1 MDSNP
6 SVEELTDYTWVESAV
21 EMISHILNGYLT
33 AAFVITGVVLNL
45 FSIFI
50 FLRCERTGT
59 PAIQYYL
66 VTLTMWQT
74 ALLCNAFLLY
84 SLPNLL
90 YGKLISTGSYVHIYP
105 YVYTFANTTHT
116 GSVWIVL
123 TLTIDRYLA
132 LCQPLKHR
140 AIGKRSRVK
149 RLMLVVS
156 LLACLFSLPRF
167 FEVHA
172 VEMCQ
177 VVKAPNVTTTMAPT
191 TATIT
196 ADLNATRDDTQYICY
211 PAIDRTALFDDR
223 LYWSVYHIVLAMMFV
238 TLCPC
243 LLLCAL
249 TARISIELRNAVAQ
263 RRQLCPP
270 NLDIDRRCKA
280 KATVYS
286 RKEHK
291 ANIMLVLVIAKFL
304 ISDILPTVADLLEH
318 IVGKEEF
325 MSSSMASLFVD
336 ISNFLLVLNC
346 SSNFWVFIIWGKRFR
361 KSVKNFL
368 VSTSCGA
375 ALYKMTH
382 FGSETDVTSVLIP
395 TVSPLGAPFDTKRSQ
410 RTHLAV
416 SSKCTE
422 IRTYAST
429 ANTVRNGSSNC
440 WDYEKNAMLQQLEH
454 QRLLSS

>member
-1 MDSNP
+1 MDPTVTEIDDTS
-6 SVEELTDYTWVESAV
+6 LLALLV
-21 EMISHILNGYLT
+21 EMFSHIINGYLT

-84 SLPNLL
+84 CLPNLIFGHL
-90 YGKLISTGSYVHIYP
+90 VSNGSYVHIYP

-156 LLACLFSLPRF
+156 LLAVLFSVPRF
-167 FEVHA
+167 FEVH
-172 VEMCQ
+172 VEEVCG
-177 VVKAPNVTTTMAPT
+177 
-191 TATIT
+191 
-196 ADLNATRDDTQYICY
+196 ADR
-211 PAIDRTALFDDR
+211 RTGEEYCIPQIARTNLYQDG
-223 LYWSVYHIVLAMMFV
+223 LYWSVYHVILAMLFV

-270 NLDIDRRCKA
+270 NLDIDRRCKT
-280 KATVYS
+280 KTTVYS

-304 ISDILPTVADLLEH
+304 ISDILPTVADLLENL
-318 IVGKEEF
+318 VGAETF
-325 MSSSMASLFVD
+325 MSSPLASLFVD

-361 KSVKNFL
+361 KSVKNFI
-368 VSTSCGA
+368 VSTKCGA
-375 ALYKMTH
+375 ALYKMTQ

-395 TVSPLGAPFDTKRSQ
+395 TVSPLGAPFDTKRSPKL
-410 RTHLAV
+410 HLAV

-422 IRTYAST
+422 AKTYAST
-429 ANTVRNGSSNC
+429 GNTTARFSSNC
-440 WDYEKNAMLQQLEH
+440 WDYEKHSMLQQLER
-454 QRLLSS
+454 QKLLHS